1 MAMSDFLASD
11 AHYSDRKEPLVS
23 SSSTEANAHRS
34 ATLKFPD
41 GELDTWVCLGH
52 ITDQSVRVW
61 LRAPSLNTEMASL
74 AINGQQIAWAPLRPS
89 ADHDFVDAVD
99 IPLDRARGGCP
110 FTVRVGVYR
119 REGFLPPT
127 PHEPAAFS
135 FAFGSCHQPFKAT
148 LDGRVVR
155 QDQSGIYPGMR
166 DVLSAEDARFLLL
179 LGDQIYS
186 DGVPN
191 LDIRNL
197 SGSGSLDPAHLTG
210 YYRQLYRGYFNEAGF
225 RSILELVPSY
235 MIWDDHDILDNWG
248 SFPQPDD
255 FERSA
260 FAAAIEAYLEY
271 QHLHNP
277 SATLSDQP
285 PFCYSFWY
293 ADVGFLVLDLR
304 SQRDFDAGRVIGEE
318 QWERL
323 ESFLSEATD
332 CDTRTIFVMVTIPVV
347 HFPPAAVRLLDGL
360 PGNKGENIRDRWD
373 SENFRL
379 QRDRLL
385 HTLCDWQTRGTR
397 RQVVILSGDVHSGAA
412 FRVKRKHSPGKVLQW
427 TSSPMTSPIGPGQF
441 LANNIGTA
449 LANWGEKEFMVTRE
463 AIQAQNN
470 FGMVRV
476 EPLGPGKGAGH
487 RISFILYKYQ
497 PSRRQV
503 TACFRVS
510 HLPQ

>member
-1 MAMSDFLASD
+1 MLDLSASD
-11 AHYSDRKEPLVS
+11 AHSSGRKEPLLSLSEGATHSPV
-23 SSSTEANAHRS
+23 
-34 ATLKFPD
+34 TLKFPD

-52 ITDQSVRVW
+52 ITNQSVRVW
-61 LRAPSLNTEMASL
+61 LRAPSLSTQMASL
-74 AINGQQIAWAPLRPS
+74 EINGQPVAEAPLQPS
-89 ADHDFVDAVD
+89 TDQDFVDAVD
-99 IPLDRARGGCP
+99 IPLPQARGGSP
-110 FTVRVGVYR
+110 FAVHVAGHR
-119 REGFLPPT
+119 REGFLPPP
-127 PHEPAAFS
+127 PHQPAAFS

-148 LDGRVVR
+148 LEGRLVR
-155 QDQSGIYPGMR
+155 QDKSGIYGGMR
-166 DVLSAEDARFLLL
+166 EVLKAEDARFLLL

-191 LDIRNL
+191 LNVRKL
-197 SGSGSLDPAHLTG
+197 AGSGSLDPAHLTG

-248 SFPQPDD
+248 SFPQPND

-260 FAAAIEAYLEY
+260 FAAAAQAYLEY

-277 SATLSDQP
+277 GATLRDQS

-318 QWERL
+318 QWDKL
-323 ESFLSEATD
+323 ESFLAEATEGE
-332 CDTRTIFVMVTIPVV
+332 TRTIFVVVTIPVV

-373 SENFRL
+373 AENFRS

-385 HTLCDWQTRGTR
+385 HTLCDWQARKRR
-397 RQVVILSGDVHSGAA
+397 RQVVLLSGDVHSGAA
-412 FRVKRKHSPGKVLQW
+412 FRVKRKHSPGEVLQW
-427 TSSPMTSPIGPGQF
+427 TSSPLSSPIGPAQF

-449 LANWGEKEFMVTRE
+449 LVNLGEKDFLVTRE
-463 AIQAQNN
+463 AI
-470 FGMVRV
+470 RP
-476 EPLGPGKGAGH
+476 ET
-487 RISFILYKYQ
+487 ILAWCEW
-497 PSRRQV
+497 SR
-503 TACFRVS
+503 
-510 HLPQ
+510 